1 MEYAET
7 SINNLLDNN
16 LNENINKSLDKPL
29 YEKITPSIL
38 KLCKFQ
44 PYTVAGLHHYF
55 NNVKKITVSYSTVYR
70 TVLDLENKNFLHAD
84 YGGMFYTT
92 EQGNRFLLDNLHSKT
107 STIQNAQNKNNWA
120 GFNDKKNWLLKK
132 MRKLVNENMTF
143 NYEDEAERIK
153 RYDLNYLFV
162 EYLKDIN
169 DKVLILKKT
178 HRPTN
183 TSEYLILPYTTRFTD
198 KKAIV
203 KKLKDFDRRFNYFS
217 KRHDKAVFLTLTTDP
232 KRFNNLNEACENI
245 GKAFKKLMDYL
256 NRRHKA
262 ENGGKLEYIAGF
274 EFSPK
279 KALPHLHVVI
289 FGVDYL
295 DLGDNRKKND
305 NSKARYKS
313 VYKLSEMWDRYG
325 QGTQVF
331 IYGIKKTKDGQKWI
345 YKDSRKKPKDA
356 KKNDVAYYL
365 KKYLVKTF
373 YALRDIQN
381 KLNYLNELHKE
392 FNLKNP
398 AQREK
403 FKEKKKELITE
414 IYKKLGTIPFY
425 LATNK
430 RFFTSSKVPAYK
442 PEVKEENTE
451 YEYKIIGSFYYFD
464 IPAFVLN
471 HNQNQKKRSYTAIDY
486 GSHTVY
492 NSSSLGAW

>member
-1 MEYAET
+1 MGKNTGY
-7 SINNLLDNN
+7 I
-16 LNENINKSLDKPL
+16 IF
-29 YEKITPSIL
+29 PS
-38 KLCKFQ
+38 
-44 PYTVAGLHHYF
+44 HY
-55 NNVKKITVSYSTVYR
+55 
-70 TVLDLENKNFLHAD
+70 
-84 YGGMFYTT
+84 G
-92 EQGNRFLLDNLHSKT
+92 
-107 STIQNAQNKNNWA
+107 
-120 GFNDKKNWLLKK
+120 
-132 MRKLVNENMTF
+132 
-143 NYEDEAERIK
+143 
-153 RYDLNYLFV
+153 
-162 EYLKDIN
+162 
-169 DKVLILKKT
+169 LILT
-178 HRPTN
+178 RGASLGVLLCACLFPSH
-183 TSEYLILPYTTRFTD
+183 YGLILTKPHPFQHPLVYV
-198 KKAIV
+198 ISIP
-203 KKLKDFDRRFNYFS
+203 LWSDFN
-217 KRHDKAVFLTLTTDP
+217 
-232 KRFNNLNEACENI
+232 
-245 GKAFKKLMDYL
+245 
-256 NRRHKA
+256 
-262 ENGGKLEYIAGF
+262 
-274 EFSPK
+274 
-279 KALPHLHVVI
+279 
-289 FGVDYL
+289 
-295 DLGDNRKKND
+295 
-305 NSKARYKS
+305 
-313 VYKLSEMWDRYG
+313 
-325 QGTQVF
+325 GTQVF

-414 IYKKLGTIPFY
+414 IYKKLVTIPFY

-486 GSHTVY
+486 GSYTVY